1 MTHRA
6 PFCSAHL
13 PVWAQVGHNA
23 GIVAMKR
30 LDYLCLVTLSL
41 ATLGNVVLRPSLNGL
56 DGTLPS
62 ERVLAY
68 FATAHLAI
76 GSKWI
81 VSQACL
87 GLSCDLCLAH
97 TRSRRC
103 RRA

>member
-1 MTHRA
+1 MRRA
-6 PFCSAHL
+6 PLCSAL
-13 PVWAQVGHNA
+13 VPAWAQVGHDA

-41 ATLGNVVLRPSLNGL
+41 ATLGNVVLRPSLNGM

-76 GSKWI
+76 GSKWV
-81 VSQACL
+81 VSQARGVL
-87 GLSCDLCLAH
+87 PCDLCLADI
-97 TRSRRC
+97 R
-103 RRA
+103 

>member
-1 MTHRA
+1 MRRA
-6 PFCSAHL
+6 PLCSAHV
-13 PVWAQVGHNA
+13 PAWAQVSHDA

-41 ATLGNVVLRPSLNGL
+41 ATLGNVVLRPSLNGM

-76 GSKWI
+76 GSKWV
-81 VSQACL
+81 VSQARGVL
-87 GLSCDLCLAH
+87 PCDLCLADI
-97 TRSRRC
+97 R
-103 RRA
+103 